1 MVSPEMA
8 VALAVA
14 DNRLAG
20 IETSLGQ
27 EEMLLRVARGEV
39 GIEDAIRERLG
50 IALSDANN
58 L

>member
-1 MVSPEMA
+1 
-8 VALAVA
+8 VA